1 MEDSRIVELYWERD
15 EEAIA
20 VSQEIYGA
28 YCRAIAWRILNVEE
42 DTEECVSD
50 TWLKAWNTMPP
61 QRPGILSA
69 FFGCITRNLAF
80 SRWREKKALK
90 REGDETALALSE
102 LSDCVGGGSDP
113 VEQAEAKELETA
125 VNCFLRS
132 LNEQECSI
140 FLLRYYHV
148 YSVRA
153 IAQRYSMKENTVKS
167 SLLRTRRKLRHFLEK
182 EGYLA

>member
-28 YCRAIAWRILNVEE
+28 YCRSIAWRILNVEE
-42 DTEECVSD
+42 DSEECVSD
-50 TWLKAWNTMPP
+50 TWLKAWNSMPP
-61 QRPGILSA
+61 QRPNILSA

-90 REGDETALALSE
+90 RTGDEMGLALSD
-102 LSDCVGGGSDP
+102 LSECVAGGEDP
-113 VEQAEAKELETA
+113 AAHAEAKELEDT
-125 VNCFLRS
+125 VNRFLRQ
-132 LNEQECSI
+132 LGAQECNI

-148 YSVRA
+148 YSVSA
-153 IAQRYSMKENTVKS
+153 IAHRFSMKENTVKS
-167 SLLRTRRKLRHFLEK
+167 SLLRTRRKLRRFLEK
-182 EGYLA
+182 EGYLL